1 MKELVELL
9 TTTLNMPFSWLIILT
24 LASGLIEISPIKLNP
39 WTAVKEFF
47 TANKRILARLDDIE
61 NRIEQL
67 EENDYEQ

>member
-1 MKELVELL
+1 
-9 TTTLNMPFSWLIILT
+9 MPFSWLIILT

-67 EENDYEQ
+67 EKNDKVYEAKREEEKCKNRL